1 MSITATPT
9 IIDTLNHDWTTTSQH
24 TMVLFQDSP
33 MLATD
38 VLHLMLTTAP
48 GSAQD
53 AIWHEA
59 ILRTQTGDSTIERIL
74 LQATIPWILRL
85 NRQNAIMR
93 ILTDRGEAADAL
105 SILAGAALEA
115 VRKYPTHRTEKVR
128 GTLFY
133 RLLRIVTRLKDAH
146 TLPIDTEDPIN
157 HHTPITFTAATTNR
171 AAAAEAVDRLL
182 GDALNARILTPAEA
196 DLLMDYYADA
206 AALALREGCSAKAL
220 ECRVRRIRNR
230 LKEGLGLAA
239 RC

>member
-9 IIDTLNHDWTTTSQH
+9 IIDTLNRDWATTSEQ
-24 TMVLFQDSP
+24 MILFQDSP
-33 MLATD
+33 MLAAD
-38 VLHLMLTTAP
+38 LLHLMLTTTP
-48 GSAQD
+48 GPAQD

-59 ILRTQTGDSTIERIL
+59 ITRTQAGDSTIERIL
-74 LQATIPWILRL
+74 LQSTIPWILRL

-115 VRKYPTHRTEKVR
+115 ARKYPSHRVEKVR

-133 RLLRIVTRLKDAH
+133 RFLRIVTRLKDAH
-146 TLPIDTEDPIN
+146 TLPVDTEDPTN
-157 HHTPITFTAATTNR
+157 HHTPITFTDTTTNR
-171 AAAAEAVDRLL
+171 TAATEAVDRLL
-182 GDALNARILTPAEA
+182 GDALNARVITPAEA
-196 DLLMDYYADA
+196 DLLLDYYADA
-206 AALALREGCSAKAL
+206 AALALREGCSTKAL

>member
-9 IIDTLNHDWTTTSQH
+9 IIDTLNHDWATTSQH

-33 MLATD
+33 MLAAD

-53 AIWHEA
+53 AIWHEV
-59 ILRTQTGDSTIERIL
+59 ILRTQAGDSTIERIL
-74 LQATIPWILRL
+74 LQSTIPWILRL

-115 VRKYPTHRTEKVR
+115 TRKYPSHRVEKVR

-133 RLLRIVTRLKDAH
+133 RLLRIVTRLKDTH
-146 TLPIDTEDPIN
+146 TLPIDTEDPTN
-157 HHTPITFTAATTNR
+157 HHTPITFTDTTTNR
-171 AAAAEAVDRLL
+171 AAATEAVDRLL
-182 GDALNARILTPAEA
+182 GDALNAHILTPAEA
-196 DLLMDYYADA
+196 DLLLDYYADA
-206 AALALREGCSAKAL
+206 AALAQREGCSTKAL